1 MVIVMLIQLIIFYAF
16 QLIALF
22 LVVTNV
28 LVALV
33 EYYSFYVVIDIDYD
47 DANYDV
53 IDDADDFML
62 CMKIC
67 INNCK
72 YKYKY
77 YNYTY
82 VNRNYN
88 YIYINA
94 I

>member
-1 MVIVMLIQLIIFYAF
+1 MVIVMLLRLIIFYAF

-28 LVALV
+28 LVVLV
-33 EYYSFYVVIDIDYD
+33 EYYSFYIVIDIDYD

-53 IDDADDFML
+53 VDDDDDFML

-67 INNCK
+67 INN

-77 YNYTY
+77 NNYNYI
-82 VNRNYN
+82 NCNYN